1 MVRYKNGCLIAVGVL
16 TVVGPMLSGRPD
28 QASAIRNI
36 DLSKDMTKDIVVAA
50 GSVDEYQGHPTTA
63 MLADG
68 KTVFCFWPTGH
79 GGYAGKAAVSEDGG
93 STWTRIDD
101 RLPETVKLNVECP
114 LIHRLVGPDGKSRLW
129 VWSGFRA
136 KSLEDAM
143 APVGTDGRKVAAR
156 RGDPMPALLSEDD
169 GKTWREMPPK
179 GPEFRCILSF
189 QAVIRLKDGSYL
201 GLYHRGPEACVDR
214 PPLEL
219 MGSVTKDGGFTWSEP
234 FVVARVKGLDLCEP
248 WAFRSP
254 DGKEICVLIR
264 ENHRDA
270 TSQVIFS
277 HDEGRTWT
285 APRDVPPGLTGHRH
299 QGVVLPD
306 GRVVVCMRD
315 TERDSPTRGHFVA
328 WVGSY
333 ESIRTGRTTPGDHR
347 IKLLHSHAGWD
358 CGYSGVHLLEDGR
371 VLAVTYVKYWK
382 DDRKQSIV
390 AVRFD
395 PTVGDPKETLR

>member
-1 MVRYKNGCLIAVGVL
+1 MMLAAAGCLLLPSSAETLLSPNGTCRLEVGVAEGGVPVYSL
-16 TVVGPMLSGRPD
+16 TC
-28 QASAIRNI
+28 
-36 DLSKDMTKDIVVAA
+36 K
-50 GSVDEYQGHPTTA
+50 
-63 MLADG
+63 G
-68 KTVFCFWPTGH
+68 KT
-79 GGYAGKAAVSEDGG
+79 A
-93 STWTRIDD
+93 I
-101 RLPETVKLNVECP
+101 
-114 LIHRLVGPDGKSRLW
+114 
-129 VWSGFRA
+129 
-136 KSLEDAM
+136 
-143 APVGTDGRKVAAR
+143 
-156 RGDPMPALLSEDD
+156 
-169 GKTWREMPPK
+169 REMPPK

-315 TERDSPTRGHFVA
+315 TERDSPARGHFVA
-328 WVGSY
+328 WIGSY
-333 ESIRTGRTTPGDHR
+333 ASIRSGRVSPGDCR

-371 VLAVTYVKYWK
+371 VLAVTYVKYCE